1 MKPLPTKINK
11 LTVFNRIYIK
21 ICINIIQIL
30 EYLINSRKLLFV
42 YNSLYY
48 LKYLHTLY
56 TLVVILNPFIYL
68 FTYHRFL
75 IPSDIK
81 LAFIA
86 DGNRRYLK
94 KQNKNME
101 EVKKDGLSKINE
113 IIDLCN
119 TLKISEVG
127 FFCLSIKNF
136 KRSDAELENILQI
149 FKYRKRVTSCRI
161 RVFGNLDLLPEES
174 KNNLKYLEEST
185 KNNEG
190 VIVNLFIAY
199 SSQDEIENGIKFYGN
214 VDLIVRTS
222 GEKRLSDFLILQCC
236 KGSNIF
242 FCDALWPEITIFH
255 VWLIIFKYKL
265 EKIFFNKLY

>member
-1 MKPLPTKINK
+1 
-11 LTVFNRIYIK
+11 
-21 ICINIIQIL
+21 
-30 EYLINSRKLLFV
+30 
-42 YNSLYY
+42 
-48 LKYLHTLY
+48 
-56 TLVVILNPFIYL
+56 LNPFIYL